1 MTAARSALLL
11 ACLFACKE
19 TPPAD
24 SADTGPTVPEEDVAA
39 CALRGQVGREMTAGE
54 TPDTTAPALPAP
66 GTEPA
71 TITIVED
78 RANYVRVEVPE
89 PGTLVLFASET
100 GVLLTVNDGLDVLE
114 AEAPVPVEGCP
125 DDVPERHEVAIAEAG
140 TYTVRLA
147 WAGYRQLWVY
157 TDLLAGG

>member
-1 MTAARSALLL
+1 MASRILWRS
-11 ACLFACKE
+11 
-19 TPPAD
+19 
-24 SADTGPTVPEEDVAA
+24 V
-39 CALRGQVGREMTAGE
+39 
-54 TPDTTAPALPAP
+54 TAPALPAP

-78 RANYVRVEVPE
+78 RANYVRVEVSD

-125 DDVPERHEVAIAEAG
+125 DDVPERRAGSLPAGALELLEQLDHNLKITDGILRHRIILSYEAEAEG
-140 TYTVRLA
+140 IS
-147 WAGYRQLWVY
+147 
-157 TDLLAGG
+157 TDEIVTRVLERVPLDR